1 MHSSG
6 WEETG
11 DEVEDRA
18 RLCSAREQPLQR
30 GATPYI
36 RSLPPGTE
44 RPITPDLSHQELRQ
58 DSQKD
63 GAEVVWASPIK

>member
-63 GAEVVWASPIK
+63 GAEVFGPLP